1 MPTRLLRSRALRL
14 RVVSGMRARVAVSLI
29 TRRREECGRTI
40 SAASLV
46 PRPPRPSA
54 GDGLGAL
61 VEFLGTGARFWP
73 DPIRSL
79 DFAYHTIITLQ
90 ITCGW

>member
-1 MPTRLLRSRALRL
+1 MANSFVYYVTGMVHGTSTPWGFGLYVNVIVRGQRLPY
-14 RVVSGMRARVAVSLI
+14 
-29 TRRREECGRTI
+29 
-40 SAASLV
+40 SLV

-54 GDGLGAL
+54 EDGLGAL
-61 VEFLGTGARFWP
+61 VDFLGTGARFWP